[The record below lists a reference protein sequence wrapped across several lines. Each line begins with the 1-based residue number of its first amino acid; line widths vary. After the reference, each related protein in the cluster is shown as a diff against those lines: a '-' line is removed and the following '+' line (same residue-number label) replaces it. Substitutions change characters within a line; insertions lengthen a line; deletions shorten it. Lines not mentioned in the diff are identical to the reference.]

1 MITKTLPTV
10 RALAAK
16 RKPFRMAHIIPI
28 GDKHPQTPRFL
39 APNACLIGD
48 IRFGASCSIWF
59 GAVLR
64 GDINYIQL
72 GDRCNVQDNSVL
84 HVSKKLPCILGND
97 VSMGH
102 QSTAHACT
110 VGDHCLL
117 GMGSRVL
124 DGAQLGNGV
133 LVAAGCVVPEGMQVP
148 DYHLIAGVPGRIIK
162 PLDEQMRQRLKSL
175 ALSYVDYQHMYPDLL
190 TGDQ

>member
-1 MITKTLPTV
+1 
-10 RALAAK
+10 
-16 RKPFRMAHIIPI
+16 MAHIFPI
-28 GDKHPQTPRFL
+28 GDKQPEMPRFL
-39 APNACLIGD
+39 APNASLIGD
-48 IRFGASCSIWF
+48 VRFGSDCSIWF

-84 HVSKKLPCILGND
+84 HVSKALPCILGND

-102 QSTAHACT
+102 QATAHACT

-124 DGAQLGNGV
+124 DGAVLGQAV

-148 DYHLIAGVPGRIIK
+148 DFHLIAGVPGRVIK
-162 PLDEQMRQRLKSL
+162 PLNESL
-175 ALSYVDYQHMYPDLL
+175 RNKIMQLSNSYVDYQSLYPELIRDAEA
-190 TGDQ
+190 

>member
-1 MITKTLPTV
+1 MKTLPTV
-10 RALAAK
+10 RARAAK
-16 RKPFRMAHIIPI
+16 HNSIPMAHIFPI

-39 APNACLIGD
+39 APNATLIGD
-48 IRFGASCSIWF
+48 VRFGESCSIWF

-124 DGAQLGNGV
+124 DGAVLGKGV
-133 LVAAGCVVPEGMQVP
+133 LVAAGCIVPEGMSVP
-148 DYHLIAGVPGRIIK
+148 DYHLIAGVPGRVIK
-162 PLDEQMRQRLKSL
+162 PLNDAMRQRLQSL
-175 ALSYVDYQHMYPDLL
+175 ALNYVDYQSMYPDLINE
-190 TGDQ
+190 QH